1 MKKAASQGG
10 KTKAATYNGSA
21 QSMAKMH
28 PILKG
33 LGILSG
39 FILVLF
45 VLVFFYAYLTGGDSR
60 ALSFLAGDGVGVLQI
75 EGTIDDSRGV
85 LGELK
90 RFKEAPW
97 IKAIVVRIDSP
108 GGAVAPTQEIFDEIQ
123 KTQKRKP
130 LIASLGGM
138 ATSGG
143 YYIAS
148 ACEKIVANPGTLTGS
163 IGVIMQLGNVE
174 ELMKKVGVKGYNI
187 KSGANKDIGSPF
199 QPLSQEGR
207 EILQNLVDN
216 VHGQFVSAVAQGRG
230 MNEAQVRKLADG
242 RVYSGAQAKEL
253 GLVDEFGTLDDAI
266 EAAAKRVGLEEN
278 PIVYYSSPEQERW
291 WERIFLAALGKRL
304 PTSQW
309 GWLRYEWS
317 PALLQ

>member
-1 MKKAASQGG
+1 
-10 KTKAATYNGSA
+10 
-21 QSMAKMH
+21 MAKMH
-28 PILKG
+28 PIFKG

-39 FILVLF
+39 LILVLF
-45 VLVFFYAYLTGGDSR
+45 VLVFFYAYFTGGDSK
-60 ALSFLAGDGVGVLQI
+60 ALSFLSGDGVGVLQI

-85 LGELK
+85 MSELK

-108 GGAVAPTQEIFDEIQ
+108 GGAVAPTQEIFDELQ
-123 KTQKRKP
+123 KAKKKKP
-130 LIASLGGM
+130 LIASMGSM

-163 IGVIMQLGNVE
+163 IGVIMQLSNVE

-187 KSGANKDIGSPF
+187 KSGLNKDIGSPF
-199 QPLSQEGR
+199 QPLSPEGR
-207 EILQNLVDN
+207 EILQSLVDN
-216 VHGQFVSAVAQGRG
+216 VHSQFVSAVAKGRG

-266 EAAAKRVGLEEN
+266 EFAAKRVGLEEN
-278 PIVYYSSPEQERW
+278 PTVYYSSPEEERW
-291 WERIFLAALGKRL
+291 WEKMFFAAIGRRF
-304 PTSQW
+304 PISQR

-317 PALLQ
+317 PSLLQ